1 MAKSLKL
8 LALGSLCLGALSAC
22 AVAPGYN
29 ESEQEIVNNL
39 TPSKYQPAT
48 QEMRQNIKTQDT
60 LAQAAFWSREYQ
72 LNPADLEAAVNLAAT
87 VRKMGNPGK
96 AVEITQT
103 TRALYP
109 TDPYLT
115 AEYAAALIASERG
128 EEAIEPLDSALR
140 TAPGYA
146 RLWSL
151 KGAALDQLEKYDFAR
166 QHYMRALK
174 ITPNDPN
181 VMANLGLS
189 YALAGDPKTAE
200 TWLRRAA
207 AQPGAGSHIQ
217 QNLDLVLQLQGK
229 KSVAQSRPATRP
241 QSSPVQP
248 SAQLSP
254 MQRGQTPAL
263 RPIQQNP
270 TGSFGYST
278 NVYTNTGTSGAPKTA
293 SEAAMAAARQAKARQ
308 QVQGQAPNAAT
319 QIVPP
324 KQYSM
329 NAPQQAPAGPAYQQP
344 SYGYPQ
350 ATTRQS
356 VQPQPRGAAR
366 RR

>member
-1 MAKSLKL
+1 MAKFFNRI
-8 LALGSLCLGALSAC
+8 ALGTLSLAALTAC
-22 AVAPGYN
+22 AVAPGYTD
-29 ESEQEIVNNL
+29 EEQEIVNNL

-48 QEMRQNIKTQDT
+48 QEMRQNIKTQDI

-96 AVEITQT
+96 AIEITQQ

-109 TDPYLT
+109 TDPYLS

-151 KGAALDQLEKYDFAR
+151 KGAALDQMEKYDYAR
-166 QHYMRALK
+166 QHYTRALK

-181 VMANLGLS
+181 IMANLGLS
-189 YALAGDPKTAE
+189 YALAGDPKSAE
-200 TWLRRAA
+200 TWLRRAN
-207 AQPGAGSHIQ
+207 AQPGAGGHIQ

-229 KSVAQSRPATRP
+229 QVMSPPSRPAQSQPYNGRP
-241 QSSPVQP
+241 QASLSPRVQP
-248 SAQLSP
+248 
-254 MQRGQTPAL
+254 QTPAL
-263 RPIQQNP
+263 RSSAASRP
-270 TGSFGYST
+270 GEFGYST
-278 NVYTNTGTSGAPKTA
+278 NVYTDPNQASAPKSA
-293 SEAAMAAARQAKARQ
+293 SEAALAAARQAQLRQ
-308 QVQGQAPNAAT
+308 KTQVSGSSTPPRSPYAA
-319 QIVPP
+319 Q
-324 KQYSM
+324 
-329 NAPQQAPAGPAYQQP
+329 APQQHMQAPQGYPAN
-344 SYGYPQ
+344 GYPQ
-350 ATTRQS
+350 MQQQAPLP
-356 VQPQPRGAAR
+356 PQPRGAAR